1 MVEPIMFVGLGFLAA
16 SLLALVI
23 VPLDLLKKFAV
34 DLN

>member
-1 MVEPIMFVGLGFLAA
+1 MAPRVVLRGTHER
-16 SLLALVI
+16 ALEV